1 MANGY
6 LVERRSG
13 RDRRMVSDR
22 RLGSERRAGDE
33 RRQSADHESVA
44 AARGLISGGE
54 SFIDAT
60 TGAPYELAPM
70 GSKSTLARSLL
81 DGVGAVLVDIVGGF
95 YEAGTDAKAWP
106 QVLSRLRDLVDADVC
121 AIASHEHDAGRGRL
135 EHSVGIDALYV
146 TAYADFYARDNVWL
160 RDQEKFTTADT
171 VWASQ
176 DLLPDARLVET
187 EFYKFWLR
195 PQELF
200 HHLFGVIN
208 VEGDRVLFLMLGRAR
223 AKGAFWQDDADLIRR
238 LLPALRR
245 GLSAGVGFKR
255 LQSLHRIA
263 LDTLDALPIGVFL
276 LNDGGQIVVA
286 NRLAREILQ
295 DDEGLYVSTSGLG
308 VRLTG
313 GRVKVRDLILGGP
326 SRAGERAGEIQGF
339 SLPRGP
345 GRKPVTLLLSPVQ
358 DFSEARNRSDPA
370 AVLFAAD
377 PERPVEVDPRRLT
390 RIYGLSRAE
399 ARVAALLATGKR
411 LHEVAAAL
419 GLTYETVRKHLKQ
432 IFSKT
437 SSERQADLVRTLS
450 LGPGGLRI

>member
-13 RDRRMVSDR
+13 RDRRNVGER
-22 RLGSERRAGDE
+22 RLGADRRAGDE
-33 RRQSADHESVA
+33 RRQSADHDSSSAMRSLVGSGETYIDTTSGA
-44 AARGLISGGE
+44 AADG
-54 SFIDAT
+54 AT
-60 TGAPYELAPM
+60 IA
-70 GSKSTLARSLL
+70 SKSTLARGLL
-81 DGVGAVLVDIVGGF
+81 EGVGAVLIEVVGGF
-95 YEAGTDAKAWP
+95 YEAGTDSKAWP
-106 QVLSRLRDLVDADVC
+106 QVLSRLRDLVSADVC
-121 AIASHEHDAGRGRL
+121 SIASHEHDSGRGRL

-160 RDQEKFTTADT
+160 RDQERFATPDS
-171 VWASQ
+171 VWFSQ
-176 DLLPDARLVET
+176 DLLADTRLVET

-200 HHLFGVIN
+200 HHLFGVIS
-208 VEGDRVLFLMLGRAR
+208 VEGDRVLFLMLGRSR
-223 AKGAFWQDDADLIRR
+223 AKGAFWQDDADLIHR
-238 LLPALRR
+238 LLPSLRR
-245 GLSAGVGFKR
+245 GLSAGLGFKR
-255 LQSLHRIA
+255 LQSLQRIA
-263 LDTLDALPIGVFL
+263 LDTLDTLPIGVFL
-276 LNDGGQIVVA
+276 LNDNGQIVVA

-295 DDEGLYVSTSGLG
+295 DDEGLYVSANGLG
-308 VRLTG
+308 VRLSG
-313 GRVKVRDLILGGP
+313 GRVRVRDLILGGP

-358 DFSEARNRSDPA
+358 DFSETRNRNDPA

-411 LHEVAAAL
+411 LDEVAAAL

-437 SSERQADLVRTLS
+437 ASERQADLVRTLS